1 MLDDRLSIAVGK
13 ESEVSNLHESAGQ
26 HMQEKPPDELDGIQ
40 GRLFD
45 LASGSRVILDA
56 GFGKDVEV
64 RERSLPASYW
74 IEG

>member
-1 MLDDRLSIAVGK
+1 M
-13 ESEVSNLHESAGQ
+13 SNLHESAGQ

-45 LASGSRVILDA
+45 LAGGSRVILDA
-56 GFGKDVEV
+56 GFGKDVEEGV